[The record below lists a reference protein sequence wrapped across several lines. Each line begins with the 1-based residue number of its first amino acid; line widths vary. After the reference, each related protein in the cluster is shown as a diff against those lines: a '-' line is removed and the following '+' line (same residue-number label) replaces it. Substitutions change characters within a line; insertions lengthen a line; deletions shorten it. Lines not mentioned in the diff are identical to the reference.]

1 MSSLLKPLLNELGIL
16 LELSDLQIVD
26 ILHIIVESMNEN
38 SCLIFQHFLNVLLIG
53 ELLSDS

>member
-1 MSSLLKPLLNELGIL
+1 MSSLLKPLLNELGI

-26 ILHIIVESMNEN
+26 ILHIIVESMNEH